1 MADTQPPADD
11 GAPVD
16 IDLST
21 QPTVIHTN
29 GLTYSFPDYSTGI
42 SDISLDLPAGS
53 RTLLIGANGAGKTT
67 LLRLLAGKRLAPRDS
82 IRINSIDPF
91 SRGLEGVTYLGLE
104 WVLNP
109 VVRRDIGVNELL
121 ASVGGDAFPSRRDE
135 LVSVLDIDTTWRM
148 HAVSDGERRR
158 VQLAMGLVRPWRVLL
173 LDEITVDLDVWTR
186 AQFLGWLRQECERH
200 PDREKGLPPPTIV
213 YATHILDH
221 LAGWPTHLVHMHM
234 GTVREWGP
242 ASQFLDNPTYIQ
254 KRLVQQQQR
263 DQLVGDAANGRHS
276 GKNSPA
282 LSLLGASGNSRLGDL
297 VLTWLREDLRDRGPR
312 SQNRRGPEG
321 LSYLVTGIGGYG
333 LEKWSKDEG
342 EPPKPKKA

>member
-1 MADTQPPADD
+1 MADTQPPQPAD
-11 GAPVD
+11 GATTATETPV
-16 IDLST
+16 I
-21 QPTVIHTN
+21 QTN

-42 SDISLDLPAGS
+42 SDITLDLPAGS

-67 LLRLLAGKRLAPRDS
+67 LLRLLAGKRLAPKES
-82 IRINSIDPF
+82 IRINGVDPF

-109 VVRRDIGVNELL
+109 VVRRDIGVDELL
-121 ASVGGDAFPSRRDE
+121 ASVGGDAYPARRDE
-135 LVSVLDIDTTWRM
+135 LVSVLDIDTSWRM

-200 PDREKGLPPPTIV
+200 PDRAAGLPPPTIV

-221 LAGWPTHLVHMHM
+221 LAGWPTHLVHMHL

-242 ASQFLDNPTYIQ
+242 ASRFLDDPTYY
-254 KRLVQQQQR
+254 QQR
-263 DQLVGDAANGRHS
+263 LAKQRQAEANEIDGRHT

-282 LSLLGASGNSRLGDL
+282 LSLLGATGNSRLGDL
-297 VLTWLREDLRDRGPR
+297 VLAWLQDDLRDRGPR
-312 SQNRRGPEG
+312 SQNKRGPEG
-321 LSYLVTGIGGYG
+321 LSYLVQGIGGYG
-333 LEKWSKDEG
+333 LEVWSKDDG
-342 EPPKPKKA
+342 VPKKA